1 MAPGV
6 NNLLYV
12 SLPNNDTN
20 IGTKDASLA
29 ASENDTRGIPTRE
42 FKAFLSH

>member
-20 IGTKDASLA
+20 IGTKDASLG
-29 ASENDTRGIPTRE
+29 TTQRGITRE
-42 FKAFLSH
+42 FEVL